1 MLPKT
6 RSLLDSKKTNCR
18 YRTFLFIDD
27 VTLIEL
33 VHKFNLEQYMD
44 QDDNINIYT
53 IKKNSRVR
61 VFVVNLVVIDVGR
74 RGSDFALAATRHQ
87 DRR

>member
-1 MLPKT
+1 
-6 RSLLDSKKTNCR
+6 
-18 YRTFLFIDD
+18 
-27 VTLIEL
+27 
-33 VHKFNLEQYMD
+33 MD